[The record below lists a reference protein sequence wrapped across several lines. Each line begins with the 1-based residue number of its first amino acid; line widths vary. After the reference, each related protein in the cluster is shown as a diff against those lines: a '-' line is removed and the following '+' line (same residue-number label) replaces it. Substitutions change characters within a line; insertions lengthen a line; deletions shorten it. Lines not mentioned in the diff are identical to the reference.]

1 MKFGRFVVE
10 LLKVRLL
17 YYNHVRR
24 KRYKDC
30 FEEAFKLNEPFID
43 DDNINHQMD
52 IFLADQT
59 NRNNIC
65 VIDIHGGA
73 YIFGKHKDN
82 IQFAYKLYENGFD
95 VIAIDYVPNDGK
107 RYTKDSIDDCFAC
120 IKYIFNNLEKY
131 HLENDKFVITGDSAG
146 GHFALLLAEA
156 ADDEEFA
163 KQLGYDFTN
172 IKFDVVLV
180 NCPVYD
186 FVNIGNDMLT
196 KSGKRRLFGLDAFDN
211 SSRALVS
218 PKEHFNSL
226 KTPIFVSTCKKD
238 FLRAESMMLK
248 EELNN
253 YKYPSRVIDID
264 SDNKWVDHVHNVL
277 RPHLEESIQVNNE
290 MMDFIYEI
298 IPR

>member
-10 LLKVRLL
+10 ILRIRLL
-17 YYNHVRR
+17 YYNHLRR
-24 KRYKDC
+24 KRYKDN
-30 FEEAFKLNEPFID
+30 FNAAFKLNEPFID
-43 DDNINHQMD
+43 DDNVNHQMD
-52 IFLADQT
+52 IFLADQS

-95 VIAIDYVPNDGK
+95 VIAIDYMPNDGK
-107 RYTKDSIDDCFAC
+107 RHTKDSIDDCYEC

-156 ADDEEFA
+156 ADDKEFA
-163 KQLGYDFTN
+163 NKLGYDFSN

-180 NCPVYD
+180 NCPVFD
-186 FVNIGNDMLT
+186 FAHIGDNMLT
-196 KSGKRRLFGLDAFDN
+196 NSGKKRLFGLDANDIEQ
-211 SSRALVS
+211 RKLVS
-218 PKEHFNSL
+218 PKEHFSSL
-226 KTPIFVSTCKKD
+226 KTPLFVSTCKKD

-248 EELNN
+248 EELVS
-253 YKYPSRVIDID
+253 YKYPSRFIDID
-264 SDNKWVDHVHNVL
+264 SDNKWIDHVHNVL
-277 RPHLEESIQVNNE
+277 RPNLGESIQVNNE
-290 MMDFIYEI
+290 MMDFIHEI
-298 IPR
+298 IPQ